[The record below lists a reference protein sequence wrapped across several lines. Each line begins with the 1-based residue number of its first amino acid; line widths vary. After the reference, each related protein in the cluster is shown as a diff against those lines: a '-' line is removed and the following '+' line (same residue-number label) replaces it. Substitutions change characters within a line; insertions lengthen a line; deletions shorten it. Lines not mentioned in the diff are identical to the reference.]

1 VKGPMPEE
9 EAPKK
14 APDPASE
21 VAPPAGP
28 PALAEPAPSAGP
40 PAAPEVRPPA
50 DWETRFKYLFADFEN
65 FRKRVTR
72 ERESVRLGAEAEVL
86 RTILPILEAFEK
98 AREFVRKA
106 PPSDPVR
113 QGMELLGREWDGFLN
128 QEGLRPVARIGGKV
142 NAEDHEVVGEA
153 FAPRSQAPGTI
164 AEVVQQG
171 YRFKGGLLRP
181 AKVLLARELPKE
193 METSATPAK
202 STASSAKASE

>member
-9 EAPKK
+9 EAPRK
-14 APDPASE
+14 APEPPTEGAPAAS
-21 VAPPAGP
+21 P
-28 PALAEPAPSAGP
+28 PALAEAAAPTAP
-40 PAAPEVRPPA
+40 PAAPEARPPA

-72 ERESVRLGAEAEVL
+72 ERESVRLGAEADVL

-106 PPSDPVR
+106 PPTDPVR
-113 QGMELLGREWDGFLN
+113 QGMELLGREWDSFLN
-128 QEGLRPVARIGGKV
+128 QEGLRPVARVGGKV
-142 NAEDHEVVGEA
+142 SADDHEVVGEA

-193 METSATPAK
+193 MESTATPAK
-202 STASSAKASE
+202 TTPSSAKASE